1 MGYIPA
7 DTRIG
12 GRFDIDGE
20 GKVSNPRFTV
30 HRRMVDEV
38 TGADMPQTDVRSVEV
53 PADPAEFDAL
63 FSTSVASLDADNKAR
78 HEQVAVLIN
87 EKAEAVEAEE
97 VAKRERDAATLAA
110 TRASQ
115 ERDAAVADK
124 ATLEAAPDLKSGA

>member
-38 TGADMPQTDVRSVEV
+38 TGADMPQTDIRSVEV

-87 EKAEAVEAEE
+87 EKAAAVEAEQA
-97 VAKRERDAATLAA
+97 AKRERDVATLAA
-110 TRASQ
+110 TKAS
-115 ERDAAVADK
+115 EDRDVAIAA
-124 ATLEAAPDLKSGA
+124 AAELADLKPGAKA